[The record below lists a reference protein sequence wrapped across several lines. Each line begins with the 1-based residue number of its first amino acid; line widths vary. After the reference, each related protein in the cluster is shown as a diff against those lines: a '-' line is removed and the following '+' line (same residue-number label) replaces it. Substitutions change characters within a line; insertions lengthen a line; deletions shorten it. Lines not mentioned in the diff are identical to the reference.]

1 MLFKVLIIS
10 LLLAILASLGSA
22 LFYLYKDPTTSTRI
36 IKALTWRIGLSIVT
50 LLLLVFGVYVGWI
63 VPHSLI
69 Q

>member
-22 LFYLYKDPTTSTRI
+22 LFYLYRDSSTSTRI
-36 IKALTWRIGLSIVT
+36 VKALTWRIGLSILT
-50 LLLLVFGVYVGWI
+50 LLLLVLGVYLGWI